1 MMKINQALI
10 LYYLRFYLFVVIQFN
25 FVLIDVK

>member
-10 LYYLRFYLFVVIQFN
+10 LYYLRFYLFVVTQFN